1 MSLLNTFLFVIKSL
15 FILLRY
21 VKIILERKKVIIMQF
36 DCVDKIKIYL
46 HSLQIGDSCISIFD
60 NSYQLIVPVVRENF
74 TSVKGHQIL
83 ICAVN

>member
-1 MSLLNTFLFVIKSL
+1 
-15 FILLRY
+15 
-21 VKIILERKKVIIMQF
+21 MQF

-46 HSLQIGDSCISIFD
+46 HSLQIGDSCISVFD
-60 NSYQLIVPVVRENF
+60 NSYQLIVPAVRENF